1 MLIETHIPTS
11 QQTNL
16 LRAANVISMRG
27 APGRLIKL
35 QDVQRLLDDF
45 GIPLQI
51 GADLDKTPEKVH
63 IISSTDVYRQCLIY
77 RYLYIPDL
85 SHVVAIQG
93 SIWVGPS
100 LEFHQLKL
108 IEVCSTKL

>member
-63 IISSTDVYRQCLIY
+63 IISSTDVIDNVSFTDIY
-77 RYLYIPDL
+77 TFQTYPTSLL
-85 SHVVAIQG
+85 SKVQYG
-93 SIWVGPS
+93 
-100 LEFHQLKL
+100 
-108 IEVCSTKL
+108 